1 VEDWLNQNMPAS
13 PPVDALKQSFLAWME
28 KQARAQGLTPDVI
41 EAYRLA
47 NPLEMSVDGLTR
59 YWKKFRI

>member
-1 VEDWLNQNMPAS
+1 
-13 PPVDALKQSFLAWME
+13 ME